1 MNGTIVSRYSNQSGR
16 YIVGKRMTRPAN
28 PYFRSQMNMTYF
40 EKFLD
45 VLQNIEPN
53 DNKFRSKDEYEIRY
67 DRVTSR
73 DGSKSKYAFIDIPC
87 EDLSFA
93 FSKKTGRLAFIVN
106 YKD

>member
-1 MNGTIVSRYSNQSGR
+1 MVVSRYSNQGEK
-16 YIVGKRMTRPAN
+16 YIGAKRMMN
-28 PYFRSQMNMTYF
+28 PYYKSQANMTYF
-40 EKFLD
+40 EKMLD
-45 VLQNIEPN
+45 VFQNIEPN
-53 DNKFRSKDEYEIRY
+53 DNKFRSKDEYKIRY
-67 DRVTSR
+67 DRITNR